1 MSLRGRS
8 VEGRNV
14 RKGHVGESL
23 WVGITPRVA
32 CANGL
37 RRSRRRCRSLV
48 NHPSPGRSNR
58 ANRVR
63 ARVSCASNVRLIK
76 LLVLRAD
83 LWQQQ
88 RAMLTNGGAGARGR
102 GEA

>member
-1 MSLRGRS
+1 MSLGRRG
-8 VEGRNV
+8 VEGRDV
-14 RKGHVGESL
+14 SKGHVGESL

-37 RRSRRRCRSLV
+37 GRSRRRCRSLV

-58 ANRVR
+58 ANRVG
-63 ARVSCASNVRLIK
+63 ARVSCAGNVRLIK

-83 LWQQQ
+83 LWQ
-88 RAMLTNGGAGARGR
+88 
-102 GEA
+102 